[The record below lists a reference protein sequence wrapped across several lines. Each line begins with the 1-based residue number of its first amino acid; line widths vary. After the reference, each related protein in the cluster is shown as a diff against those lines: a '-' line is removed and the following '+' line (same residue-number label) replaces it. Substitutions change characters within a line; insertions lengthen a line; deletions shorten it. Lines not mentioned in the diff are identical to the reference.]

1 MNSVKDTSLDSAD
14 LVAVLATTLERLT
27 ARVSRDLDADAGE
40 SVLPD
45 DPFWADTIS
54 RLAEY
59 ARECAEVL
67 DEPRITAVLTA
78 PPDGS
83 TAGHLVL
90 ADSVSRAIRYRAAL
104 STAATPATIVN
115 CPGYRPTAAHTYPS
129 SWPRPR

>member
-1 MNSVKDTSLDSAD
+1 MDSAKETSPDSAD
-14 LVAVLATTLERLT
+14 LAALLATTLERL
-27 ARVSRDLDADAGE
+27 AGRVIRDLDADAGE

-78 PPDGS
+78 HGDGRS
-83 TAGHLVL
+83 WQHRQ
-90 ADSVSRAIRYRAAL
+90 VS
-104 STAATPATIVN
+104 
-115 CPGYRPTAAHTYPS
+115 
-129 SWPRPR
+129 

>member
-1 MNSVKDTSLDSAD
+1 MNTVKDRSPDSAD

-27 ARVSRDLDADAGE
+27 ARVSRDLDVDVGE

-67 DEPRITAVLTA
+67 DEPQVSAALA
-78 PPDGS
+78 GHPDGPLPAAP
-83 TAGHLVL
+83 AGQLPL
-90 ADSVSRAIRYRAAL
+90 GGFS
-104 STAATPATIVN
+104 
-115 CPGYRPTAAHTYPS
+115 
-129 SWPRPR
+129 

>member
-1 MNSVKDTSLDSAD
+1 MNSVENRSLDSVD

-27 ARVSRDLDADAGE
+27 VRVSRDLDADAGE

-78 PPDGS
+78 HPDGPPLP
-83 TAGHLVL
+83 AGHLVL
-90 ADSVSRAIRYRAAL
+90 AD
-104 STAATPATIVN
+104 
-115 CPGYRPTAAHTYPS
+115 
-129 SWPRPR
+129 